1 MLNNLSF
8 KLPSKT
14 KISVN
19 NFLTDN
25 LHLVQVL
32 GQHEGSAAADEVA
45 RAETNALKGKAPLG
59 LPWAGLQTVSNI
71 NPHTSETP
79 LCVCSWFG
87 LIPNLS
93 IWVALMP
100 FQRKNS
106 LAAQQ

>member
-32 GQHEGSAAADEVA
+32 GQHEGSAAANDVA
-45 RAETNALKGKAPLG
+45 AQC
-59 LPWAGLQTVSNI
+59 LPWAGLQTFSNI

-79 LCVCSWFG
+79 LCVCSRFS

-93 IWVALMP
+93 IWDVLMP